1 MISLPAALVR
11 LLFFE
16 YSPLFYAHSCL
27 TFSGSGYQQ
36 MYREFRTFFGC
47 QDPTTAPPP
56 KKDCPNFK
64 VDEFFCWLRFIWREA
79 WVLGKEVSVDEQTQS
94 FQGKSEY
101 KTRCGK
107 FKRIGDGLQSDC
119 IADDGDTYS
128 FYFRNEPVDKHWTS
142 MGLSPMHAR
151 LLHMFSNFPDT
162 GHRVKLDN
170 LFVSVNLARQAY
182 SLPQKVLIHG
192 VIRKSQRGVP
202 PCVYQEEVQG
212 KKADEVRGTMKAA
225 VLKGDSKSS
234 DLVVTSCYDQKPFY
248 MLSASIQELT
258 WDVIEKK
265 VWSNKLNREIIFKFL
280 RSNMSNEYNFEMND
294 NDIADQIR

>member
-1 MISLPAALVR
+1 
-11 LLFFE
+11 
-16 YSPLFYAHSCL
+16 
-27 TFSGSGYQQ
+27 
-36 MYREFRTFFGC
+36 
-47 QDPTTAPPP
+47 
-56 KKDCPNFK
+56 
-64 VDEFFCWLRFIWREA
+64 
-79 WVLGKEVSVDEQTQS
+79 
-94 FQGKSEY
+94 
-101 KTRCGK
+101 
-107 FKRIGDGLQSDC
+107 
-119 IADDGDTYS
+119 
-128 FYFRNEPVDKHWTS
+128 
-142 MGLSPMHAR
+142 MHAR

-192 VIRKSQRGVP
+192 VIRKNQQGVP